1 MGGQNPI
8 FFRGFHL
15 RTRAPAHP
23 RPPGFSLLYSG
34 GATTN
39 FGGWLGLSTQDGTF
53 GDSQRHGTRDSPTG
67 LSLPQ
72 NDAGSRSGIVHAR
85 RRRIASRTWWTP
97 TNSKSGSRK
106 AKPTGNA
113 VLAGWRPD
121 YLPVVLAAEPS
132 AHATRSSTC
141 TACRPL
147 PLLGTAHRRQWADA
161 WTDRSQQ
168 RVRRF
173 RAGLSRE
180 RDDRAG
186 LAPDGRRTISSVTC
200 TRPCDGRTERSCPTR
215 ITARAPISGSAHARL
230 GAIRTR

>member
-85 RRRIASRTWWTP
+85 RRGIASRTWRNADEFKVWFEKGETD
-97 TNSKSGSRK
+97 GQRRSRRL
-106 AKPTGNA
+106 APRL
-113 VLAGWRPD
+113 LAG
-121 YLPVVLAAEPS
+121 S
-132 AHATRSSTC
+132 A
-141 TACRPL
+141 
-147 PLLGTAHRRQWADA
+147 
-161 WTDRSQQ
+161 
-168 RVRRF
+168 
-173 RAGLSRE
+173 
-180 RDDRAG
+180 
-186 LAPDGRRTISSVTC
+186 GRRTECACDPEFNLHGMSTSTTSRHRSSSSM
-200 TRPCDGRTERSCPTR
+200 GRCVDRSVS
-215 ITARAPISGSAHARL
+215 TARSAFSGR
-230 GAIRTR
+230 AIARTRRSGGPCA